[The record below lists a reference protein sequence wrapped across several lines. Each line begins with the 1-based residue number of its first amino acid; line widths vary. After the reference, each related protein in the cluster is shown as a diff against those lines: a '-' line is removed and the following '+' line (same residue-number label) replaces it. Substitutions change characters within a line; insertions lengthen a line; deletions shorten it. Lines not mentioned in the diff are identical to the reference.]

1 MTNKEISRFGQKLK
15 EILLIEVKAS
25 QHEQYPKSLEDK
37 FHKLMSLAKD
47 VGASYYLG
55 TESAYNITK
64 LGEKC
69 SSYGD
74 VNTVIE
80 AAICELVYNINDS
93 LRTWAM
99 INASK
104 AASRSCLIS
113 IIAVTIAV
121 VAAVASWLIA
131 LGSN

>member
-37 FHKLMSLAKD
+37 FHKLMSLAED
-47 VGASYYLG
+47 VGASYYMG
-55 TESAYNITK
+55 TGSIYNITK
-64 LGEKC
+64 LLKEC
-69 SSYGD
+69 PEDISAA
-74 VNTVIE
+74 IE